1 MTYYI
6 SRVLPVPFDEVVRE
20 PERPSNLKVSAS

>member
-6 SRVLPVPFDEVVRE
+6 SRVLTVPFDEVVTRTRE
-20 PERPSNLKVSAS
+20 ALKAEVSAS